1 MPMQQVEY
9 EFPDPDKPEKEGVD
23 IVLEDV
29 EEAEPELEIEGAVG
43 RETVGT
49 GKDKSAVA
57 EEDGMEIE
65 VVDDTPVADRGRKA
79 SPPPEEVTDGELE
92 NYSEKVKRR
101 IQHFSKGYHD
111 ERRAKEQALRER
123 EAAESYAQQVLEEN
137 KRLKDSGSKNQNA
150 LLESA
155 KRQVEGEL
163 EAAKRAYKDAYEAGE
178 TDAIVEAQQQLN
190 SAQIRIDKVNSFK
203 PDRVAQETPLQPT
216 ANQVQPQVQ
225 APQPQQVARD
235 EKAESWRA
243 TNEWFGS
250 DDEMTAFA
258 LGYHNKLVKEGIDP
272 QTDTYYE
279 KINTRMREVF
289 PEQLDDGI
297 EDGNEEPR
305 QKSSNVVAPATRST
319 APKKVRLNQTQ
330 ISLAKKLG
338 VPLTEYAKQVAE
350 LRRKT

>member
-23 IVLEDV
+23 IVLEDT
-29 EEAEPELEIEGAVG
+29 EEVEPELEIEGAVG
-43 RETVGT
+43 REVVGK
-49 GKDKSAVA
+49 GKKGVV
-57 EEDGMEIE
+57 EEDGVEIE
-65 VVDDTPVADRGRKA
+65 VIDDTPAADRGRKA
-79 SPPPEEVTDGELE
+79 SPPPEEVTDSELE
-92 NYSEKVKRR
+92 NYSDKVKKR

-111 ERRAKEQALRER
+111 ERRAKEQAQRER
-123 EAAESYAQQVLEEN
+123 EELERYAKALVDEN
-137 KRLKDSGSKNQNA
+137 SKLKTSSTKNQSA
-150 LLESA
+150 LIESA
-155 KRQVEGEL
+155 KRQVEGEIH
-163 EAAKRAYKDAYEAGE
+163 AAKRAYRDAYEAGE

-190 SAQIRIDKVNSFK
+190 SAQIRMDKVSSFR
-203 PDRVAQETPLQPT
+203 PPAQERETPLQPS
-216 ANQVQPQVQ
+216 ANRVQPQVE
-225 APQPQQVARD
+225 APQSRQVARD
-235 EKAESWRA
+235 EKAESWRES
-243 TNEWFGS
+243 NEWFGS

-258 LGYHNKLVKEGIDP
+258 LGYHNKLVKEGVDP

-279 KINTRMREVF
+279 KINARMRQVF

-297 EDGNEEPR
+297 EDETEEPR

-319 APKKVRLNQTQ
+319 APKKVRLSQTQ